1 MYKFLDFKIYAHEFY
16 RLKSDTFESDR
27 GGVGTCIGTTGIN
40 GDHPAQTESVVTVP
54 RLDFQVPWSQQ
65 CCLNSG
71 LHATQFSGWLVG
83 RLLCTWHL
91 SKTAEHFVFFFF
103 FLNVYPDITYSQS
116 FLSLCGYFCFLWG
129 LISFTHPINTGIP
142 HIPSIPLNECSQF
155 PLVATTTNAQIIHT
169 YLQVRALLLWALDCI
184 NS

>member
-1 MYKFLDFKIYAHEFY
+1 METILHKLRAWSLFLGW
-16 RLKSDTFESDR
+16 TFRSH
-27 GGVGTCIGTTGIN
+27 GASSAASTVG
-40 GDHPAQTESVVTVP
+40 SML
-54 RLDFQVPWSQQ
+54 R
-65 CCLNSG
+65 NS
-71 LHATQFSGWLVG
+71 AVGWLVG
-83 RLLCTWHL
+83 FFAPDISPKLLSTL
-91 SKTAEHFVFFFF
+91 SFFFF
-103 FLNVYPDITYSQS
+103 FFNVYPDITYSQS

>member
-103 FLNVYPDITYSQS
+103 FFKCVSWHHLFSKLSFSLWLFLFPLRFNFFYPPNKYWYSSYSLYS
-116 FLSLCGYFCFLWG
+116 FKWMFPVPLGSNYHQC
-129 LISFTHPINTGIP
+129 TDNP
-142 HIPSIPLNECSQF
+142 HIPPG
-155 PLVATTTNAQIIHT
+155 
-169 YLQVRALLLWALDCI
+169 
-184 NS
+184 